1 MPSSDV
7 PLQGH
12 LPSYRSGTSLHSSP
26 LRSPAPSSQRCPA
39 NTIPYSSGTA
49 GNAEAEAKTVFP
61 TPSDLASVSSDDLD
75 TLKTERETAE
85 DAETDGFDPAI
96 DDATDDATKTALQNG
111 KIKNKV
117 LKLTG
122 EVLALKIAQAQ
133 GDDNADKIAEEQKKL
148 DTNIQLDKE
157 AAGQASQSVDFDGN

>member
-1 MPSSDV
+1 MHFTKITAF
-7 PLQGH
+7 LF
-12 LPSYRSGTSLHSSP
+12 LTSAVGVLA
-26 LRSPAPSSQRCPA
+26 APTNAIIRRGAARTFAELS
-39 NTIPYSSGTA
+39 ISSGTA
-49 GNAEAEAKTVFP
+49 GNAEAEAKAVFP

-133 GDDNADKIAEEQKKL
+133 GDENADKIAEEQEKL

-157 AAGQASQSVDFDGN
+157 AAGQESQTVDFDGN

>member
-1 MPSSDV
+1 MHFTKITAF
-7 PLQGH
+7 LF
-12 LPSYRSGTSLHSSP
+12 LTSAAGVLA
-26 LRSPAPSSQRCPA
+26 APT
-39 NTIPYSSGTA
+39 NTIIRRGAARTFAELSISSGTA
-49 GNAEAEAKTVFP
+49 GNAEAEAKAVFP

-85 DAETDGFDPAI
+85 DAETDGFNPAI

-157 AAGQASQSVDFDGN
+157 AAGQASQTVDFDGN

>member
-1 MPSSDV
+1 MHFTKITAF
-7 PLQGH
+7 LF
-12 LPSYRSGTSLHSSP
+12 LTSAAGVLA
-26 LRSPAPSSQRCPA
+26 APTNAIIRRAAARTFAELS
-39 NTIPYSSGTA
+39 ISSGTG